1 MSVRKRIWRNASGEI
16 KETWLVDYADATG
29 KRRFASFARRKDAE
43 KYHDQV
49 RVDVRAGV
57 HVAPAASVTVKEAGR
72 GWIVSA
78 EAHGLERSTVQQ
90 YRQHLDFHIAPL
102 DRKSVV

>member
-1 MSVRKRIWRNASGEI
+1 MSVRKRTWKTAPGEI
-16 KETWLVDYADATG
+16 KETWLVDYTDQTG
-29 KRRFASFARRKDAE
+29 KRRFASFSKKKDAD
-43 KYHDQV
+43 KYHDAV

-78 EAHGLERSTVQQ
+78 EAHGLERSTVALPCSAASFG
-90 YRQHLDFHIAPL
+90 YF
-102 DRKSVV
+102 V